1 MVVFACA
8 RCGAPLTAPVS
19 RVALPA
25 HAHQHY
31 GHELLP
37 SLVEPGTYAVE
48 PAHSGGPWR
57 RWEEFSA
64 EEIEARG
71 VYAPAFSLPCG
82 APGAIAVA
90 PGDTRGTVVIP
101 ERCDGYCMGLAGNDG
116 PNLACAGC
124 GREVGTRIDDCGYWQ
139 AVWLVPDAVRPVG
152 ADAPER
158 PVAGWEEWARERA
171 GIPPV
176 DPNGYWDPRWEAAVG
191 AALAHLLV
199 AAEGRPVAVP
209 DGLLTATFGPALAAL
224 LPKGPP
230 ERKVDLAGPGLTDRA
245 PDIALVPRH
254 PRTGE
259 PWQPT
264 DSTTAHPAGRT
275 TAQPAHSTAARPG
288 RSTTAHPAGS
298 TAAQPAGST
307 TAQPAHS
314 TAARPVGGAPPESAG
329 GVAVVPLEAGVW
341 AHLAF
346 HQSRP
351 LPPATGG
358 VPVDVIRDD
367 PLPPHTGGFRVDSHV
382 FQHTLAR
389 LPAVREPWLRRIY
402 DRVREHPYQPPF

>member
-64 EEIEARG
+64 EEVEARG
-71 VYAPAFSLPCG
+71 VYAPSLSLPCG

-116 PNLACAGC
+116 PNLACAVC

-139 AVWLVPDAVRPVG
+139 AVWLVPDAVRPVQVN
-152 ADAPER
+152 APR
-158 PVAGWEEWARERA
+158 PVAGWEEWARDRA

-176 DPNGYWDPRWEAAVG
+176 DPNGHWDPRWEAAVG

-209 DGLLTATFGPALAAL
+209 GGLLTATFGPALAAL

-230 ERKVDLAGPGLTDRA
+230 EREVRLAGPGLPAARE

-254 PRTGE
+254 PQTGE
-259 PWQPT
+259 AWQ
-264 DSTTAHPAGRT
+264 
-275 TAQPAHSTAARPG
+275 
-288 RSTTAHPAGS
+288 PAGS
-298 TAAQPAGST
+298 TATQSARSTATQSPSAAARSPSAAARSPRSAAAAQPAGG
-307 TAQPAHS
+307 
-314 TAARPVGGAPPESAG
+314 AAPQSAG

-346 HQSRP
+346 HRSRP

-358 VPVDVIRDD
+358 VPDDVIRDD
-367 PLPPHTGGFRVDSHV
+367 PLPPHTGGFRVDSRV
-382 FQHTLAR
+382 FQDTLAR

-402 DRVREHPYQPPF
+402 DRVREHPYRHPF